1 MCPPHHGPKS
11 PALGLRLLHHEHH
24 LRPELHSERHQLG
37 RFSPIRQHAT
47 HHVALGRAASFTRV
61 VFLQKG
67 QVPRSAR
74 VANAVAL
81 QA

>member
-1 MCPPHHGPKS
+1 MSRPCNGVQ
-11 PALGLRLLHHEHH
+11 LRGTQERHQL
-24 LRPELHSERHQLG
+24 ERHQLG